1 MESIQPKEPQWF
13 ERHAGSANLRLIVA
27 FLSMILGV
35 VLQHYVLILI
45 GLGFALLAWFTTPRY
60 YSIYEDRMV
69 IFYGQPRSRHVLFG
83 HIEWVDALPFALGN
97 RLIIRLRTSGR
108 LMIQPTNSLEFRR
121 RLQTAVE
128 SYQANH
134 GFQT

>member
-69 IFYGQPRSRHVLFG
+69 IFYGQPRSRHVRFD
-83 HIEWVDALPFALGN
+83 HIEWVDALPLPLGN

-108 LMIQPTNSLEFRR
+108 LMIQPTNSIEFRR

-128 SYQANH
+128 TYQSNH